1 MTNGDDMTRQFAD
14 PSQGAMSERV
24 TNMGRRI
31 NDVEVEMRS
40 GFSQINQSIA
50 ALSNNL
56 AERNKTQW
64 PVIFLA
70 IGVASSVLGY
80 FVTQALTPIRD
91 ASLDMK
97 AAIVETQKSIQALAA
112 STVSR
117 QEMDWRAAR
126 GAEDRARSEAA
137 LIDLRATTV
146 GRNEWGEKNLSR
158 DHDIANLRETQAA
171 SNLNVQRQ
179 IDQIR
184 GDLTSFASSLG
195 NGRDTF
201 ADMKA
206 EIRRL
211 EERLDAWRMIR
222 P

>member
-1 MTNGDDMTRQFAD
+1 MG
-14 PSQGAMSERV
+14 ERV

-31 NDVEVEMRS
+31 NDVEVEMRT
-40 GFSQINQSIA
+40 GFNQINQSIA

-91 ASLDMK
+91 ANMDMK
-97 AAIVETQKSIQALAA
+97 AAIIQTSQDIKALAA
-112 STVSR
+112 NTVSR
-117 QEMDWRAAR
+117 QEMDWRSAR
-126 GAEDRARSEAA
+126 GAEDRLRQDAA
-137 LIDLRATTV
+137 VVDLRGATVT
-146 GRNEWGEKNLSR
+146 RNEWNEKNSSR
-158 DHDIANLRETQAA
+158 DHDIANIRETQAT
-171 SNLNVQRQ
+171 SNVNLQRQ

-184 GDLTSFASSLG
+184 GDFTGFAASLG
-195 NGRDTF
+195 NGRDSF

-222 P
+222 SAPTTQ